1 MKKIFLIIALIF
13 IAGIFALNE
22 YLLYK
27 QRPKDLAFVE
37 EVTKPA
43 VRFVRKF
50 YKENNRLPDMDKHDF
65 AEAGLKCL
73 GTMGIYKGGDKF
85 QDKNYKDFAKEI
97 YIPENQ
103 YIIWIWRG
111 EWAELYYS
119 ANSTIYSNIGK
130 IYFPEETEEREIT
143 MEDFPT
149 RFVWNGKNA
158 SPVLDTEMKQSYKTL
173 ITQASCLPP
182 DFNGKYKIAQFG
194 AGTMV
199 HGFFIINLE
208 SGVVTEGFTF
218 EIALDYSVDSELIIR
233 NPKEAVLDCWKDELE
248 AGEKIPEWCI
258 TEYYRF
264 ENEEL
269 KMIGQSKTE
278 EEK

>member
-1 MKKIFLIIALIF
+1 MKKIFLIAALLF
-13 IAGIFALNE
+13 IAGIFALNKYWQCE
-22 YLLYK
+22 K
-27 QRPKDLAFVE
+27 K
-37 EVTKPA
+37 T
-43 VRFVRKF
+43 
-50 YKENNRLPDMDKHDF
+50 
-65 AEAGLKCL
+65 
-73 GTMGIYKGGDKF
+73 
-85 QDKNYKDFAKEI
+85 KDFAAIEQNEK
-97 YIPENQ
+97 
-103 YIIWIWRG
+103 
-111 EWAELYYS
+111 
-119 ANSTIYSNIGK
+119 
-130 IYFPEETEEREIT
+130 TEENEEEISK
-143 MEDFPT
+143 DNFPSS
-149 RFVWNGKNA
+149 FVWNGKNSA
-158 SPVLDTEMKQSYKTL
+158 PVLDTEIKQNYKTL
-173 ITQASCLPP
+173 ITQAACLPP

-194 AGTMV
+194 AGTMA

>member
-37 EVTKPA
+37 ES
-43 VRFVRKF
+43 
-50 YKENNRLPDMDKHDF
+50 E
-65 AEAGLKCL
+65 
-73 GTMGIYKGGDKF
+73 
-85 QDKNYKDFAKEI
+85 
-97 YIPENQ
+97 
-103 YIIWIWRG
+103 
-111 EWAELYYS
+111 
-119 ANSTIYSNIGK
+119 K
-130 IYFPEETEEREIT
+130 IEEREIT

-149 RFVWNGKNA
+149 RFVWNGKNSA
-158 SPVLDTEMKQSYKTL
+158 PVLDTEIKQNYKTL
-173 ITQASCLPP
+173 ITQAACLPP
-182 DFNGKYKIAQFG
+182 NFNGKYKIAQFG
-194 AGTMV
+194 AGTMA

-218 EIALDYSVDSELIIR
+218 EVALDYSVDSELLIR
-233 NPKEAVLDCWKDELE
+233 NPKKAVLDCWKDEIA

-269 KMIGQSKTE
+269 KMLGQLKSE
-278 EEK
+278 AEK